1 MPHSKRSRKIYCW
14 AGILTSSAVIFFLA
28 ATRGLYFF
36 PTSVAL
42 GPCLPD
48 WTSFSTY
55 RAILEEPASPMKKIR
70 FKVGEGEVQICY
82 GSPSVRGRSVFN
94 LKAQSDSNRTDSRS
108 TFLVPNGR
116 IWRLGANEPTRIF
129 INRPIL
135 FGDLRLEP
143 GRYSMYAI
151 PGSTEWE
158 IIITRSTFHWG
169 NQISSEVRDKEVG
182 STRVSVHV
190 VRQETEELTF
200 LSTELQNNSATLRI
214 EWANVAVNVPII
226 RTE

>member
-1 MPHSKRSRKIYCW
+1 
-14 AGILTSSAVIFFLA
+14 
-28 ATRGLYFF
+28 
-36 PTSVAL
+36 
-42 GPCLPD
+42 
-48 WTSFSTY
+48 
-55 RAILEEPASPMKKIR
+55 
-70 FKVGEGEVQICY
+70 
-82 GSPSVRGRSVFN
+82 
-94 LKAQSDSNRTDSRS
+94 
-108 TFLVPNGR
+108 
-116 IWRLGANEPTRIF
+116 
-129 INRPIL
+129 
-135 FGDLRLEP
+135 
-143 GRYSMYAI
+143 MYTI